1 MQEAGVEDYDGSIV
15 VGTARGVVDGG
26 DIGAG
31 AEAVEQ
37 GVSDMVGGK
46 CIVEM
51 NEAGA
56 ALVADERIGLF
67 FDLHSGRVLDGE
79 GLFVAATVAFNGKGV
94 GASVGGEVKEDGV
107 AFDAVP
113 EVAGRVG
120 DGGKRN
126 GNGSAVVATGTCGGL
141 DDEGVEQGDEFNVEG
156 VGFGASAKGRYLQDV
171 RATLGDVGIGDAA
184 VGDLTFNPLV

>member
-1 MQEAGVEDYDGSIV
+1 MQEAGVEDYDGSVV

-51 NEAGA
+51 NEAGT

-67 FDLHSGRVLDGE
+67 FD
-79 GLFVAATVAFNGKGV
+79 
-94 GASVGGEVKEDGV
+94 
-107 AFDAVP
+107 
-113 EVAGRVG
+113 
-120 DGGKRN
+120 
-126 GNGSAVVATGTCGGL
+126 
-141 DDEGVEQGDEFNVEG
+141 
-156 VGFGASAKGRYLQDV
+156 
-171 RATLGDVGIGDAA
+171 
-184 VGDLTFNPLV
+184 